1 MKAEVTRLVYST
13 KAGSTVNYIDLFRGL
28 CLANG
33 RNYNQFKNGHPLMI
47 MGTMRLNTASESVE
61 ALKPTWAVKNA
72 LNKSNDAWT
81 RTLKSA
87 GLKKSQLNTYAKEL
101 RIAWDKQHSD
111 VFCGYD
117 AIKSVTDAIPDDVA
131 SMYKSGQYASDGLEY
146 YVNAQLTL
154 DAAVG
159 IGWGPSPVALPDRY
173 NVRAFDNT
181 RAAVPLSGSV
191 DVQDK
196 FFGVFGDVGTSA
208 DYLPILKTYLD
219 SRINETRVEDTDMDE
234 IPTADNDF
242 VMMLAPG
249 EEVADDVIEN
259 VRDEGRW
266 RPYTTESSASPHD
279 IIVGG
284 ANVAGQDTS
293 FHAPLGLLKWTPGDA
308 TSKLVIDIL
317 AITEM

>member
-33 RNYNQFKNGHPLMI
+33 RDYNQFKNGDPLMV
-47 MGTMRLNTASESVE
+47 MGTIRLNAAGESVE
-61 ALKPTWAVKNA
+61 AIKPTWAVKNA
-72 LNKSNDAWT
+72 LNKANDAWT
-81 RTLKSA
+81 RTLRSA
-87 GLKKSQLNTYAKEL
+87 GLKKSQLNTYGKEL
-101 RIAWDKQHSD
+101 RVAWDKSHSD
-111 VFCGYD
+111 VFCAYD
-117 AIKSVTDAIPDDVA
+117 ANKSLTDAIPDDVEVL
-131 SMYKSGQYASDGLEY
+131 YKSGQYDSGGLEY
-146 YVNAQLTL
+146 FVNAQLTVET
-154 DAAVG
+154 AAGV
-159 IGWGPSPVALPDRY
+159 GWGASPSGLPDRF

-196 FFGVFGDVGTSA
+196 FFGVYGDVGVSA
-208 DYLPILKTYLD
+208 DYLPILNTYLD
-219 SRINETRVEDTDMDE
+219 SRINETRVEDTDMDD

-249 EEVADDVIEN
+249 EEVADDVIDN
-259 VRDEGRW
+259 VREEGRW
-266 RPYTTESSASPHD
+266 RPYTTESSAKSHD

-293 FHAPLGLLKWTPGDA
+293 FHAPLGLLKWTPASG
-308 TSKLVIDIL
+308 TSKLVIDVL